1 MLASI
6 VANVHSATGST
17 YATKDD
23 QGHSLDTLKVI
34 AGPPSVYLGI
44 YHFTDAKGVFTT
56 AIATSTDLR
65 RWTYKTTVAVHA
77 SQPAMTALRH
87 GGYAVAVEAD
97 EQHQNKRSRLLRFLH
112 YPSYKALLQAAPDR
126 SFDAPRTL
134 GGAVRGAEGTP
145 NFYGSTQFTLK
156 VGFHY
161 LAAGGVDREAVGI
174 LTNFSQWTT
183 RPDGALD
190 DALTAA
196 GALGKHGDRDCVA
209 FAGRQLLIVEA
220 QRVLN
225 GDWEVYV
232 YDRVKHSAQ
241 YVSITT
247 AGTTLAFANPTITFL
262 KGPDG
267 RPTLVVALFLPLSG
281 AAANEAGE
289 LVSYRNLAPGTVGD
303 HCD

>member
-1 MLASI
+1 M
-6 VANVHSATGST
+6 ATGST

-23 QGHSLDTLKVI
+23 RGHSLDTLKVI
-34 AGPPSVYLGI
+34 AGPSSLYLGI
-44 YHFTDAKGVFTT
+44 YHFTDANGVFTT
-56 AIATSTDLR
+56 AISTSTDLE
-65 RWTYKTTVAVHA
+65 RWTYEATVAAHA
-77 SQPAMTALRH
+77 SQPALAALSD

-97 EQHQNKRSRLLRFLH
+97 EQQQNKRSRFLRFLH
-112 YPSYKALLQAAPDR
+112 YPSFKALLQAVPDR

-145 NFYGSTQFTLK
+145 NFYAATQSALK

-161 LAAGGVDREAVGI
+161 LAAGGVDREAVGV
-174 LTNFSQWTT
+174 LTDFSQWTT
-183 RPDGALD
+183 HTDGGLD

-232 YDRVKHSAQ
+232 YDRATRAAQ
-241 YVSITT
+241 YVPINTT
-247 AGTTLAFANPTITFL
+247 GTSLAFANPSVTL
-262 KGPDG
+262 LQGPDG
-267 RPTLVVALFLPLSG
+267 RPSLVVALFLPLSG
-281 AAANEAGE
+281 AATDEAGE
-289 LVSYRNLAPGTVGD
+289 LVSYRNLAPGTVVG